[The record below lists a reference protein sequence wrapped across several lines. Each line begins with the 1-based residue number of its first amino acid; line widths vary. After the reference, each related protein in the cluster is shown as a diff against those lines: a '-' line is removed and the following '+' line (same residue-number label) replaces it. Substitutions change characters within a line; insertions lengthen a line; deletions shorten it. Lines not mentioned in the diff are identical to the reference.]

1 MRKGIVMTNTGLKLN
16 KTEACMTEENY
27 KRKL

>member
-1 MRKGIVMTNTGLKLN
+1 MRKGIVKTNTGLKLN